1 MILNVNFINFS
12 SPITFPAKSKSAYSS
27 QHQQRHPTLQAH
39 PNSVTSSVQSARGFP
54 QNHWIN
60 SNWIQTENSL
70 SGSHQPVRTTE
81 AQPAMIYVPDS
92 FSFNCFL
99 HAYTITK
106 SQNLICI
113 YNYCSF
119 TFVLKKISY
128 YLFSRNSNYFVFLKN
143 LGRAIDINISP
154 LKGLP

>member
-119 TFVLKKISY
+119 TFLLQKISY